1 MDGVSEI
8 APFEPFRRRWES
20 AGTRRFAGLPGRRGA
35 WLTCRARTRCGERI
49 SKAVDFGGERLQTP
63 VPIATLPLILR
74 ASIRMGVYVLAF
86 GGHVATVRD
95 GVLLDSW
102 DSSDLIPVYYYA
114 KED

>member
-1 MDGVSEI
+1 MPSADAVWGAYLKSRG
-8 APFEPFRRRWES
+8 FRRRTIS
-20 AGTRRFAGLPGRRGA
+20 NTCPDCYTAADFAREHPR
-35 WLTCRARTRCGERI
+35 
-49 SKAVDFGGERLQTP
+49 
-63 VPIATLPLILR
+63 
-74 ASIRMGVYVLAF
+74 GVYVLAF